1 MHAVTLLF
9 IMLFFGQWAKLI
21 PMSCL
26 AGILIVV
33 SYNMSEWYSFVT
45 ILKGSKFDVLVLLV
59 TFFLTVL
66 VDLTFAIEIG
76 IVLASLLFMKRM
88 ADVGSQV
95 VFEVDSDV
103 LENYSDL
110 PKELGIYEI
119 SGPFFFASAKQY
131 RSTIK
136 SIGTKSKVLIL
147 RMRHVP
153 FIDSTGMHNLK
164 DVVREIQHSGTKVV
178 LSGVQPN
185 VLKELERHNFFALVE
200 SQNVLPAFDQAL
212 KRAKILLGKE

>member
-1 MHAVTLLF
+1 VTLLF

-21 PMSCL
+21 PMACL

-33 SYNMSEWYSFVT
+33 AYNMSEWYSFVT
-45 ILKGSKFDVLVLLV
+45 ILRGSKFDVLVLLV

-76 IVLASLLFMKRM
+76 IVLSSLLFMKRM
-88 ADVGSQV
+88 ADAGSQA
-95 VFEVDSDV
+95 VFEVESDV

-131 RSTIK
+131 RSTIR
-136 SIGTKSKVLIL
+136 SIGTSSKVLIL

-164 DVVREIQHSGTKVV
+164 DVVREIQHTGTKVV

-185 VLKELERHNFFALVE
+185 VLKELERSNFYELLAN
-200 SQNVLPAFDQAL
+200 SNVLPAFDQAL
-212 KRAKILLGKE
+212 KRALVLLEDK